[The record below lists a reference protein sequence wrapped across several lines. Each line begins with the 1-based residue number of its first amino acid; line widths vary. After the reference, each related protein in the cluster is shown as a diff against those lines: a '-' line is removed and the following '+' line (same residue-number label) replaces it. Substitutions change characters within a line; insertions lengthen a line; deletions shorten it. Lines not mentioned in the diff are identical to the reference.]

1 MVTLHR
7 AAAWQIAVYG
17 RDHGIPHFHVE
28 GPGFRGS
35 VTIETLELIVG
46 AVPAAIL
53 TYLTSAYNPFFL
65 PAFSVRICL
74 AFSRYLAAS
83 SDGDNACPIV
93 FFDIVV

>member
-7 AAAWQIAVYG
+7 EAAWRIAVYG

-35 VTIETLELIVG
+35 VSIESLEPIVG

-53 TYLTSAYNPFFL
+53 RAARAWAGEHRQEL
-65 PAFSVRICL
+65 L
-74 AFSRYLAAS
+74 AKWRELN
-83 SDGDNACPIV
+83 G
-93 FFDIVV
+93 

>member
-7 AAAWQIAVYG
+7 EAAWRIAVYG

-35 VTIETLELIVG
+35 VNIETLELIVG

-53 TYLTSAYNPFFL
+53 KAARAWAREHRQELL
-65 PAFSVRICL
+65 PRWREL
-74 AFSRYLAAS
+74 N
-83 SDGDNACPIV
+83 G
-93 FFDIVV
+93 